1 MAEHVKIVRGVWP
14 YGHGDEVIQ
23 GWLSKATGL
32 GRLKGFVTTTTSFI
46 FFFFLLVIAAL
57 IWLDFPIIRGN
68 PFSFAPPSSKIHPE
82 KKIHH
87 VSIERIQFPLNCS
100 SFVNYVTVFEP
111 KGSTAET
118 CPDYF
123 RWIHQDLRPWKAS
136 GITKD
141 MIERGIPSAD
151 FRLVIVNGNV
161 YVERYRPSFQTR
173 DLFTIWGI
181 LQLLKLYPGKVPD
194 LELLFYCGDNTVIM
208 KRDYEGPSAASP
220 PPVFHY
226 CGEKAALDIIFPDWS
241 FWGWAEVNIKPWEET
256 LRAIR
261 KGAERIKWENR
272 EPYAYWKGA
281 PTSTDRLDLLKCNLS
296 DTDDWSVRVYE
307 QDWGKEI
314 GQGFKHSNL
323 EDQCTHR
330 YKIYAE
336 GRTWSVSEKYIMA
349 CDSMTLMIQPEYYDF
364 FSRSLVPAKHFWPIG
379 RENKCGRLKF
389 AVEWGNNHTRQAQ
402 AIGKAGS
409 QFMEEMLAMR
419 NVYDYMFH
427 LLNEYSKLLKF
438 KPTIPPN
445 AQRVCAE
452 TTEQGLAK
460 EFMLQSMVKSP
471 SDKLPCAL
479 RPPFEPRAMQ
489 ASLDVKQN
497 NTRQVEMWEA
507 GILER

>member
-1 MAEHVKIVRGVWP
+1 MAEPVKIFHEGCF
-14 YGHGDEVIQ
+14 
-23 GWLSKATGL
+23 SKVGL
-32 GRLKGFVTTTTSFI
+32 GWLKGFVTKTTTSI
-46 FFFFLLVIAAL
+46 FFFFLVFIGAL
-57 IWLDFPIIRGN
+57 ILMDFPIIRGS
-68 PFSFAPPSSKIHPE
+68 PFSFTSSSSKTHPE
-82 KKIHH
+82 MIQH
-87 VSIERIQFPLNCS
+87 ERIQFPLNCS
-100 SFVNYVTVFEP
+100 SFVNYMKAFEP
-111 KGSTAET
+111 KESSAKA

-123 RWIHQDLRPWKAS
+123 RWIHQDLKPWKTS
-136 GITKD
+136 GITRD
-141 MIERGIPSAD
+141 MIDRGIPSAD
-151 FRLVIVNGNV
+151 FRLVIVNGNA

-181 LQLLKLYPGKVPD
+181 LQLLKLYPGQVPD

-208 KRDYEGPSAASP
+208 KKDYQGHWAASP

-241 FWGWAEVNIKPWEET
+241 FWGWAEVNIKPWEEI
-256 LRAIR
+256 LRAIK
-261 KGAERIKWENR
+261 KGAETIKWEKR
-272 EPYAYWKGA
+272 EPYAFWKGA
-281 PTSTDRLDLLKCNLS
+281 PTSGDRGDLLKCNLS
-296 DTDDWSVRVYE
+296 DKHDWHVRVYQ

-364 FSRSLVPAKHFWPIG
+364 FSRSLVPLQHFWPIR
-379 RENKCGRLKF
+379 RENKCRHLMF
-389 AVEWGNNHTRQAQ
+389 AVEWGNSHTQEAQ
-402 AIGKAGS
+402 AIGRAGS
-409 QFMEEMLAMR
+409 KFMEEMLTMR

-438 KPTIPPN
+438 KPEIPPD
-445 AQRVCAE
+445 AQRICAE

-471 SDKLPCAL
+471 SDKLPCTL
-479 RPPFEPRAMQ
+479 PPPFETRAIR
-489 ASLDVKQN
+489 ASLDVKKSK
-497 NTRQVEMWEA
+497 TKQVETWEA
-507 GILER
+507 NYWKKPDDKKQ